1 MNLIVVDQSVLN
13 SNIKEQNLFIDSLII
28 INLN

>member
-1 MNLIVVDQSVLN
+1 MNELACGEPN